1 MYLHLGQDT
10 VVRTRDIIGIF
21 DMDNATVSAASKRY
35 LAVAQ
40 KEGRVYNVTDELPK
54 TFVVCSGQ
62 DGKITVYI
70 SQISSSTL
78 KKRTGFIDD
87 IANI

>member
-10 VVRTRDIIGIF
+10 VVRTCDIVGIF
-21 DMDNATVSAASKRY
+21 DLDNATVSGRTKHFLSRC
-35 LAVAQ
+35 Q
-40 KEGRVYNVTDELPK
+40 KEGRVINVTNELPK
-54 TFVVCSGQ
+54 TFVVCTQPQG
-62 DGKITVYI
+62 GFVVYI

-78 KKRTGFIDD
+78 KRRTGFIDH

>member
-1 MYLHLGQDT
+1 MLIKIGSSKYLDGG
-10 VVRTRDIIGIF
+10 RIIGIF

-35 LAVAQ
+35 LAIAQ
-40 KEGRVYNVTDELPK
+40 KEGRVFNVTDELPK
-54 TFVVCSGQ
+54 TFVVCSDQ